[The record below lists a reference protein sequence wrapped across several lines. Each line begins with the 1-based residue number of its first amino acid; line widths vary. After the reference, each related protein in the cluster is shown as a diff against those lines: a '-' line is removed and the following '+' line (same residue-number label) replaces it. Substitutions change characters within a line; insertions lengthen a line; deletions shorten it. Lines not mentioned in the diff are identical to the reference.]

1 MLAFCCSNNCLL
13 SKVLWISVAQTWRSS
28 CIKRD
33 SRSMV
38 VFIYHLY
45 IVFWGGYMLP
55 TTFYDNQKQPLTRNG
70 FDKKLFL
77 LLPGAFCSC
86 QPLSWNSRIQRT
98 KQQEVLMSIYTCTAI
113 FQCTLYKPQMPLKI
127 SWSSNSSIKNVL
139 LFDDLNESNT
149 TRHSPFSYVILLIY
163 LVPKIHSSESSVSW
177 KKNNTK
183 SMVVQCLTQ
192 AFRYHSSMRLKCAAA
207 SSAEPLLPC
216 RNLERPNDD
225 VATSS
230 SRHRVGS
237 VGCSLEIR
245 WLFDDCGRR
254 SPANS
259 NSLHHQTWP
268 TWKSQRQKMN
278 RRHYIT
284 SPNYHRFAF
293 IS

>member
-1 MLAFCCSNNCLL
+1 
-13 SKVLWISVAQTWRSS
+13 
-28 CIKRD
+28 
-33 SRSMV
+33 
-38 VFIYHLY
+38 
-45 IVFWGGYMLP
+45 
-55 TTFYDNQKQPLTRNG
+55 
-70 FDKKLFL
+70 
-77 LLPGAFCSC
+77 
-86 QPLSWNSRIQRT
+86 
-98 KQQEVLMSIYTCTAI
+98 MSIYIYMYSYISMYICTN
-113 FQCTLYKPQMPLKI
+113 LKCHSRFREVQI
-127 SWSSNSSIKNVL
+127 ALSRIKNVL

-149 TRHSPFSYVILLIY
+149 TRHSPFSYVVLLIY

-177 KKNNTK
+177 KKNNNK

-254 SPANS
+254 APANS
-259 NSLHHQTWP
+259 NSLHHQT
-268 TWKSQRQKMN
+268 
-278 RRHYIT
+278 
-284 SPNYHRFAF
+284 
-293 IS
+293 